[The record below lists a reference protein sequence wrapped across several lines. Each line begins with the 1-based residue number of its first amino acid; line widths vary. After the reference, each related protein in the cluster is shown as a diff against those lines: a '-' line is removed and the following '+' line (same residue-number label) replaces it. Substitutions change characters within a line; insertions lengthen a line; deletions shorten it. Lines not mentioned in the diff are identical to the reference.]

1 MDPTKIHSLRIHC
14 FQSQHNAGYLEGRD
28 EYNTLFLFITHLSKQ
43 MITELHENARGLR
56 VPGAGLRW
64 HLLEGLLEEMTHGQI
79 LKDYLNE

>member
-56 VPGAGLRW
+56 SQEQDWGGISWKAS
-64 HLLEGLLEEMTHGQI
+64 
-79 LKDYLNE
+79 